1 MAWCAART
9 ICLCTTRKWFPCLVS
24 QYYHNSQVGV
34 ETTDVTDAIDDFT
47 SNLMQKKSA
56 KWEKRKT
63 ILQSKLSFMITIEPN
78 ARLDS
83 IQNLEIRDVN
93 ELFQQAIDCDDY
105 SAIINLTKQCTEYN
119 KIPSLTILLSALSI
133 CSRFGHKDTIVR
145 ISQLCEQIHPELLE
159 ENGNFDNYI
168 AEAIWVKGDIKN
180 SLKIFER
187 VYKENAYIRRRIR

>member
-1 MAWCAART
+1 MALCAART
-9 ICLCTTRKWFPCLVS
+9 ICLCTSRKWFPCLVS
-24 QYYHNSQVGV
+24 RYYHNSQAGV
-34 ETTDVTDAIDDFT
+34 ETTDVMDDFT

-56 KWEKRKT
+56 KWEKRKAV
-63 ILQSKLSFMITIEPN
+63 LQSKLSCMVTIEPN
-78 ARLDS
+78 ARHDS
-83 IQNLEIRDVN
+83 IQNLEVNAVN

-119 KIPSLTILLSALSI
+119 KIPSLSILLSALSV

-159 ENGNFDNYI
+159 ENGNFDNYV
-168 AEAIWVKGDIKN
+168 AEAIWVKGDIKT
-180 SLKIFER
+180 SLNIFEK